1 MFNGNFEASVMENYK
16 TEEKQLSRILIKQL
30 TRTVDS

>member
-1 MFNGNFEASVMENYK
+1 MINGNFKASVMEVYK
-16 TEEKQLSRILIKQL
+16 AEKQLSRVLINQL